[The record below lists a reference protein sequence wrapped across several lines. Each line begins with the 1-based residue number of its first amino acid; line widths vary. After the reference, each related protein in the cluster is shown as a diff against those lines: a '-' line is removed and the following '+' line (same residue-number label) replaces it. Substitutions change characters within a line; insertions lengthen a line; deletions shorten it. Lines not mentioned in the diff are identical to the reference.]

1 MSLPATLLGA
11 AWSDAAVLAA
21 VQVLRSAAD
30 VAHRWVAR
38 THRSTGRVRTLTHV
52 GEYRSLRLAG
62 VLQSRSESELLEGCA
77 GQKLG
82 KIGGENS

>member
-11 AWSDAAVLAA
+11 AWSDDAVLAA

-38 THRSTGRVRTLTHV
+38 THRSTGRVHTLTHV
-52 GEYRSLRLAG
+52 GEYRSLRLDG
-62 VLQSRSESELLEGCA
+62 VLQSKDSAVEAMEEAFS
-77 GQKLG
+77 
-82 KIGGENS
+82 